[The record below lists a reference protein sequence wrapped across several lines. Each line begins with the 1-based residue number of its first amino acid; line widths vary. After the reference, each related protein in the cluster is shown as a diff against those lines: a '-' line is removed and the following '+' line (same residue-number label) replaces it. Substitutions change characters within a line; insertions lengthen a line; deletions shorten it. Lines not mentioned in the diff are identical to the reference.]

1 MGSSF
6 KMLRAILLASLIG
19 YASCCN
25 VAFIQQLIGVLTSN
39 PISPTSST
47 ESSSPTANFS
57 TAVTFS
63 TESPP
68 VNSSSTESPV
78 SNSTFSESPS
88 SSSPSTTDSST
99 SRCKC
104 GEAKRVTK
112 IVGGVE
118 TEAHEYPWQV
128 GLSGG
133 GSRPFCGGSL
143 ISKKHVLTAA
153 HCTEGSGD
161 MYVLLGDHSLTASEE
176 RKVKVCK
183 IKDHPKYNSRTVNND
198 YSVLTLCEEVEFTDK
213 ISPVCLPS
221 AQGVGA
227 QYEGVNAV
235 VSGWGTLSSGGSSPN
250 TLREVV
256 VKTMSR
262 KKCCAS
268 NTAYS
273 CKKITGSM
281 LCASNPGKDSC
292 QGDSGGP
299 LVTEGADGRYTLI
312 GVVSWGYGCAQANAP
327 GVYARVTAALNWVVD
342 GVDYCPAA

>member
-1 MGSSF
+1 MGSF

-63 TESPP
+63 SESPP
-68 VNSSSTESPV
+68 VNSSS
-78 SNSTFSESPS
+78 
-88 SSSPSTTDSST
+88 TDSST

-183 IKDHPKYNSRTVNND
+183 IKDHPKYNSRTTNND

-221 AQGVGA
+221 AGGQGT
-227 QYEGVNAV
+227 QYEGKDAI
-235 VSGWGTLSSGGSSPN
+235 VSGWGTLSSGGSRPDKLQDV
-250 TLREVV
+250 T
-256 VKTMSR
+256 VKTMSNSA
-262 KKCCAS
+262 CCS
-268 NTAYS
+268 GTDYS
-273 CKKITGSM
+273 CSEITKPM
-281 LCASNPGKDSC
+281 ICASNPGKDSC

-299 LVTEGADGRYTLI
+299 LVTADSNGIYTQI
-312 GVVSWGYGCAQANAP
+312 GVVSWGYGCAAASAP
-327 GVYARVTAALNWVVD
+327 GVYARVTNQLNWITK
-342 GVDYCPAA
+342 GVDYCSA

>member
-63 TESPP
+63 SESPP
-68 VNSSSTESPV
+68 VNSSSTEYPV

-198 YSVLTLCEEVEFTDK
+198 YSVPTLCEEVEFTDK

-273 CKKITGSM
+273 CKKITAAM